1 MNLEVNLKVPRWI
14 VGSGSL
20 LVNKLL
26 PVLRKIYHGT
36 PMGRE
41 SKAMRAKRFL
51 RSALLPMI
59 CLPTLD
65 F

>member
-14 VGSGSL
+14 VRSGSL

-26 PVLRKIYHGT
+26 RVLRKIYHGP

-41 SKAMRAKRFL
+41 SKTMRKTVL
-51 RSALLPMI
+51 EKGVIIYGLS
-59 CLPTLD
+59 TYS
-65 F
+65 